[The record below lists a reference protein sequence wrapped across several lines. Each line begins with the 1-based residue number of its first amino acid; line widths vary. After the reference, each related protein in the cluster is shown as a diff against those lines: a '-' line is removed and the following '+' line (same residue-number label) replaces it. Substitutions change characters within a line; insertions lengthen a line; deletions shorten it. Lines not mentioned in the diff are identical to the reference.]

1 MRSRRVWLLLL
12 LAGLL
17 RLAVQGWDS
26 SLRSPHPDE
35 RQVAFVAERLHG
47 WFTDPGFYAYGSL
60 HLQLVRLASWL
71 TGDGGHYRGLLVG
84 GRVLSLAASLLALT
98 LGLWMA
104 RRAWGKRSAWIVLV
118 LGAWVPLD
126 LQQSHFATVEA
137 DHAAWVMAALAGSF
151 WLATGGGTL
160 AAVLAGAAAGAS
172 LAVKIASIPLAF
184 PLAVALVLAARGIG
198 LLELARLAAVTGL
211 SAVLSFWL
219 AQPWAFTS
227 AKPPLVVLAAL
238 AAAAAALTI
247 AAGRTGRARHAAAG
261 IGLTALLGGAVAL
274 VAPHLNP
281 AYLAGVGEQVAM
293 VLGHADLAYVRVYH
307 GTLPVLYPARELALW
322 GLGPLLAAA
331 AACAAGLAL
340 WRLGSRWR
348 RLVGGPVARG
358 DVALLVLL
366 AWLLP
371 MAGRL
376 ATLQVKYLR
385 YWEPLVVPGVMVT
398 AWALARAE
406 RLGWRPVVRAVVAG
420 TVVWGLVYV
429 SAFLDPHPHRTA
441 AEWIRMTVQPGQTVA
456 FEHWDETLD
465 LGGVAGVQ
473 HVELP
478 SYDLPDNADKAQRWC
493 ENLAQADWVV
503 LTSNRVRRTVLA
515 NPERFPLTGRLYR
528 LLLAGEA
535 GFTPL
540 TRIDRGPHLLGLR
553 LPVQLADE
561 SFVNYDFPRVV
572 VLRRTGTVDPIALVE
587 RVSRP
592 LPQLE
597 ALGPAGIEHR
607 LVDPLPRLPSV
618 PGRVRQ
624 IFDLGL
630 WALLFAAS
638 GVAVWALALPA
649 LRGWPDAGLGLAL
662 TTGWIVP
669 AWLLWFGSE
678 AGLWPVGAATATWI
692 ELALL
697 TAGGFAVSRRRR
709 LVVRLVRTRGR
720 AMSAVLLVTVAVWLG
735 FLVVRAFNPA
745 IHWGEKPMDFSFLN
759 AFLNGRSWPPG
770 EPWLAG
776 LPLFYYYGGE
786 ILAAWPILLAGTYP
800 AVGYNLMAAA
810 VPALAAAPLATLGL
824 LVARRRRAAAAWL
837 LPVLVLLTGNLAWPW
852 LVGMARSGRWFD
864 MWWAT
869 SRVVPGFAIDEYPLW
884 TALFAD
890 LHAHFLAL
898 PVVLVAA
905 LWGWATVH
913 LKRAWPIAAGAC
925 GLAVGVVAT
934 TNPWDILVLTA
945 ALAIGVVAAVP
956 ERPRAFARLV
966 LAAAVSLVVAAPWII
981 ELADGVGRGVGG
993 RGIFLT
999 GADFAPW
1006 WAVLR
1011 HFGVFLIP
1019 LAVLAAA
1026 SLRRAALV
1034 AVPLA
1039 ALGVGAGALLG
1050 SGAAAVALGLLGL
1063 FVSMATV
1070 SDGRLPRLAWSLAAL
1085 GATLV
1090 AVAERFTL
1098 IDRMNTLFKLY
1109 NGVWW
1114 LLAAALGLLLL
1125 SSRGWRR
1132 LLLLWAWLPLEVVA
1146 LVNLPLGVAQGLRQP
1161 RMVSPVPTL
1170 NGQAF
1175 LPLRDPDTWFAVRVL
1190 QAVARPGDAVAE
1202 AAGASYAAYTR
1213 IAMHTGLATVVGWEY
1228 HLQQRG
1234 HSLAEIEA
1242 RRRDLETLYAGHDP
1256 RLRRAV
1262 LDHYGVRWVVVGPLE
1277 RATYDLRGEAPLAG
1291 IPDVVQLA
1299 SRGQTSVWMVLPR
1312 CEGAA
1317 AASPAPRALSA
1328 GLERL
1333 GRVPVSVPRPV
1344 RALARDADG
1353 GVVVLLDG
1361 TVLRLGPTGEPQD
1374 TLPPPP
1380 CDAVAASWW
1389 RGRAWLGCGDGTVA
1403 EASGEGWSSAPRGG
1417 SLVGLAAGDRLW
1429 AWGADGLVS
1438 SGDGRGWRREAAG
1451 SIRAAA
1457 VRGDTVAWSDG
1468 RQVWVRDSGRAR
1480 ELGAPPDAVRALAW
1494 SGPNLWALLPEGLA
1508 SSGGA
1513 RLPWR
1518 RRLADAGPVAALA
1531 GGEDGLWLVRT
1542 NGDLVAWHGGGCAG
1556 LVAFAPPGGSTGLA
1570 EPRGLVVSPDG
1581 WFAVADTRNHRVVW
1595 FGLDGACLDELGA
1608 EGTVVGAFREPSG
1621 LALARD
1627 GTLAVADTWN
1637 GRIQLIAPGGAMR
1650 VVGRDLYGPR
1660 GVAWDDAG
1668 NLYIADTGNRRV
1680 LRATPPDWR
1689 LVEIGGLDAPVVG
1702 LAWLGDRLAAAVP
1715 VKGVVALIDPDRH
1728 EVERTLP
1735 VPGWQ
1740 GGDQQEGY
1748 VVRLPSGDLLVSA
1761 PGPGELWRL
1770 DPSGKREPVRV
1781 STGLD
1786 GVTGLAVVAEGRV
1799 LAALTWQHRIE
1810 RVALLGER

>member
-1 MRSRRVWLLLL
+1 MRSRRAWLLLL

-35 RQVAFVAERLHG
+35 RQVAFVAERLHA
-47 WFTDPGFYAYGSL
+47 WFADPGFYAYGSL

-84 GRVLSLAASLLALT
+84 GRVLSLAASLIALMLAA
-98 LGLWMA
+98 WMA
-104 RRAWGKRSAWIVLV
+104 RRAWGKRSAWVVLL

-137 DHAAWVMAALAGSF
+137 DHAAWVMAALASSF

-160 AAVLAGAAAGAS
+160 AAALAGAAAGAS
-172 LAVKIASIPLAF
+172 LAVKVASIPLVF
-184 PLAVALVLAARGIG
+184 PLAVALLLAARGRG
-198 LLELARLAAVTGL
+198 PLELARLAAVAGVA
-211 SAVLSFWL
+211 AVASFWL
-219 AQPWAFTS
+219 AQPWAFAS
-227 AKPPLVVLAAL
+227 ARPPLVVFATL
-238 AAAAAALTI
+238 AAAALALTA
-247 AAGRTGRARHAAAG
+247 AAGRVGRPRYAAAG
-261 IGLTALLGGAVAL
+261 LGLTALLGGFVAM

-293 VLGHADLAYVRVYH
+293 VLGRADLAYVRVYH

-331 AACAAGLAL
+331 AAVAAGFAL

-348 RLVGGPVARG
+348 RLLAGPVTAG
-358 DVALLVLL
+358 DAALVVLL
-366 AWLLP
+366 AWLVP

-385 YWEPLVVPGVMVT
+385 YWEPLVVPAVMVT
-398 AWALARAE
+398 GWALSRAA
-406 RLGWRPVVRAVVAG
+406 RLGRKPITGVVIAG
-420 TVVWGLVYV
+420 TVLWGLVYM
-429 SAFLDPHPHRTA
+429 SAFLEPHPHRTA
-441 AEWIRMTVQPGQTVA
+441 AEWLRMTIQPGQTVA
-456 FEHWDETLD
+456 FEDWDETLD
-465 LGGVAGVQ
+465 LTGVAGLQ
-473 HVELP
+473 QVELP
-478 SYDLPDNADKAQRWC
+478 SYGLPDDPDKAQRWC

-503 LTSNRVRRTVLA
+503 LTSNRVRHTVLA

-528 LLLAGEA
+528 LLLSGEA
-535 GFTPL
+535 GFTPV
-540 TRIDRGPHLLGLR
+540 TRVERGPHLLGLR

-572 VLRRTGTVDPIALVE
+572 VLRRTGTVDPAALVE

-592 LPQLE
+592 LPGLE
-597 ALGPAGIEHR
+597 ELGPAGVEAR
-607 LVDPLPRLPSV
+607 LVDPLPRLPAV
-618 PGRVRQ
+618 PGGVRQ
-624 IFDLGL
+624 ILDVVL

-638 GVAVWALALPA
+638 GIAVWAIALPA

-662 TTGWIVP
+662 TTGWIAP

-678 AGLWPVGAATATWI
+678 AGLWPVGAAMATWI

-697 TAGGFAVSRRRR
+697 AAGMVALSARRQV
-709 LVVRLVRTRGR
+709 VVRLVRSRGR

-735 FLVVRAFNPA
+735 FLVVRALNPA

-759 AFLNGRSWPPG
+759 AFLAARAWPPG

-786 ILAAWPILLAGTYP
+786 VLAAWPILLAGTSS

-810 VPALAAAPLATLGL
+810 VPALAAAPLAALGL

-837 LPVLVLLTGNLAWPW
+837 VPVLVLLTGNLAWPW
-852 LVGMARSGRWFD
+852 LTGMARSGRWFD

-884 TALFAD
+884 TAFFAD
-890 LHAHFLAL
+890 LHAHYLAL
-898 PVVLVAA
+898 PVALVAA
-905 LWGWATVH
+905 LWGWATIH
-913 LKRAWPIAAGAC
+913 LKRGWPLAAVSC
-925 GLAVGVVAT
+925 GLAVGVLAT
-934 TNPWDILVLTA
+934 TNPWDILVVTA
-945 ALAIGVVAAVP
+945 ALAVGVVAAT
-956 ERPRAFARLV
+956 PRRLHAIGRLA
-966 LAAAVSLVVAAPWII
+966 LAAAISLAVAAPWIV
-981 ELADGVGRGVGG
+981 ELANGVGRGVGG
-993 RGIFLT
+993 RGLFLT

-1026 SLRRAALV
+1026 SLRRGAVV

-1039 ALGVGAGALLG
+1039 AAGVAAGVLLG
-1050 SGAAAVALGLLGL
+1050 SGAAAVALGLVGL
-1063 FVSMATV
+1063 FVSMAAV
-1070 SDGRLPRLAWSLAAL
+1070 SDGRLARLAWSIATL
-1085 GATLV
+1085 GVTLV
-1090 AVAERFTL
+1090 ALAERYTL

-1132 LLLLWAWLPLEVVA
+1132 SLLVAAWLPLEVVA
-1146 LVNLPLGVAQGLRQP
+1146 LVNLPLGVVQGLRQP

-1170 NGQAF
+1170 DGQAF
-1175 LPLRDPDTWFAVRVL
+1175 LPVRDPDTWFAVRVL
-1190 QAVARPGDAVAE
+1190 QGVARSGDTVAE

-1213 IAMHTGLATVVGWEY
+1213 ISMHTGLATVVGWEY

-1234 HSLAEIEA
+1234 QSLDEILA
-1242 RRRDLETLYAGHDP
+1242 RRRDLETLYTDRDP
-1256 RLRRAV
+1256 RHRRAV
-1262 LDHYGVRWVVVGPLE
+1262 LDRYDVRWVVVGPLE
-1277 RATYDLRGEAPLAG
+1277 RTTYDLRGDEPLASTPG
-1291 IPDVVQLA
+1291 LVRFA
-1299 SRGQTSVWMVLPR
+1299 SRGDTSVWMVLPS
-1312 CEGAA
+1312 CADAVAA
-1317 AASPAPRALSA
+1317 PPPPRALPV
-1328 GLERL
+1328 GLERI

-1344 RALARDADG
+1344 RALARDGDG
-1353 GVVVLLDG
+1353 GVVILLDG
-1361 TVLRLGPTGEPQD
+1361 TVLRLGPAGEPQAA
-1374 TLPPPP
+1374 LPSPP
-1380 CDAVAASWW
+1380 CDPVAAAGW
-1389 RGRAWLGCGDGTVA
+1389 RGRVWVGCADGAIA
-1403 EASGEGWSSAPRGG
+1403 EATADGWSSGPRGFN
-1417 SLVGLAAGDRLW
+1417 LFGLAAGDRLW
-1429 AWGADGLVS
+1429 AWGSDGLVS
-1438 SGDGRGWRREAAG
+1438 SDDGRTWHHEEAG
-1451 SIRAAA
+1451 PVRAAA
-1457 VRGDTVAWSDG
+1457 VRGEAVAWSDG
-1468 RQVWVRDSGRAR
+1468 QSVWVRDSGRVR
-1480 ELGAPPDAVRALAW
+1480 ELGPSPEAVRALAW

-1508 SSGGA
+1508 SSGGG

-1518 RRLADAGPVAALA
+1518 RRLADAGPIAALA
-1531 GGEDGLWLVRT
+1531 GGEVGLWLVRPD
-1542 NGDLVAWHGGGCAG
+1542 GDLVAWDGGGCGG
-1556 LVAFAPPGGSTGLA
+1556 LVAFAPPGGHTGLA
-1570 EPRGLVVSPDG
+1570 EPRGLAVSPDG
-1581 WFAVADTRNHRVVW
+1581 WFAVADTRNHRIVW
-1595 FGLDGACLDELGA
+1595 FGLDGSCLDALGS
-1608 EGTVVGAFREPSG
+1608 EGSAPGAFREPSG
-1621 LALARD
+1621 LALDHD

-1637 GRIQLIAPGGAMR
+1637 GRIQLIAPDGAVR

-1668 NLYIADTGNRRV
+1668 ALYIADTGNRRV
-1680 LRATPPDWR
+1680 LRAAPPDWR
-1689 LVEIGGLDAPVVG
+1689 LTEIVHLDAPAVG

-1715 VKGVVALIDPDRH
+1715 VEGVVALIDPVRH

-1748 VVRLPSGDLLVSA
+1748 LVRLPMGDLLASA
-1761 PGPGELWRL
+1761 PRSGELWRL
-1770 DPSGKREPVRV
+1770 DPSGRRGPVRV
-1781 STGLD
+1781 ATGLD
-1786 GVTGLAVVAEGRV
+1786 GVTGLTVVAEGRV
-1799 LAALTWQHRIE
+1799 LVALTWQHRIQ
-1810 RVALLGER
+1810 RVAMPEER